1 MPFRSKMQKASSV
14 HDKSKS
20 TLREKSKNH
29 KFEERKE
36 MEKEFT
42 ALEKEIQ
49 LLLEEGYVL
58 DKDIIRHNV
67 HEVNFINH
75 HNKSAKKISIAY
87 RENYSQL
94 QKLWG
99 AEELS

>member
-20 TLREKSKNH
+20 TLREKSKDH

-42 ALEKEIQ
+42 TLEKEIQ
-49 LLLEEGYVL
+49 LLLKDGYEL
-58 DKDIIRHNV
+58 DKDAIRHNV

-75 HNKSAKKISIAY
+75 RIKEVRTISIVY
-87 RENYSQL
+87 HENYSQL

-99 AEELS
+99 VEELS